1 MKSRLM
7 ILEIFGLI
15 LLFVHMHG
23 QYKDMPVQQQN
34 GITLTGCLQ
43 YDMSMCTD
51 RDLFA
56 DSVIVKQ
63 TIVNR
68 RYSPLVA
75 GLYSA
80 VLPGAGQFYTKN
92 YWQSAAFFGGE
103 VLAWVVYAVYYN
115 KGNQKTNDFQ
125 NFANLHWSVV
135 TYATWVNV
143 NFGQTININPD
154 QSLKPWQRVSWSDLN
169 AAENLIAQ
177 GPNQPTGFTH
187 DLAPYGY
194 QQYYEMIGK
203 YSQFGGGW
211 DDATIFQPGGYT
223 PADVIANNGI
233 GNVSPEMIAYSHM
246 RGDANSFYNIATT
259 VSYVIVANHIFSA
272 LEAALNASR
281 INHRIQ
287 LEGHIESRTIYG
299 NLIEFVPTL
308 NVKYEL

>member
-1 MKSRLM
+1 M

-154 QSLKPWQRVSWSDLN
+154 Q
-169 AAENLIAQ
+169 
-177 GPNQPTGFTH
+177 
-187 DLAPYGY
+187 
-194 QQYYEMIGK
+194 
-203 YSQFGGGW
+203 
-211 DDATIFQPGGYT
+211 
-223 PADVIANNGI
+223 
-233 GNVSPEMIAYSHM
+233 
-246 RGDANSFYNIATT
+246 
-259 VSYVIVANHIFSA
+259 
-272 LEAALNASR
+272 
-281 INHRIQ
+281 
-287 LEGHIESRTIYG
+287 
-299 NLIEFVPTL
+299 TL
-308 NVKYEL
+308 NHGKELVGVI